1 MSAATTR
8 RLGLA
13 ILETARL
20 TVRQIDEADA
30 QGPRAADGDPDAMRF
45 WDFPA
50 TRDVNETAAHIRR
63 SIRAGALRQAAL
75 AILLRAFGFVG
86 MINDQYREPRNR
98 RSEFGWILAPGFWR
112 RGLMTGAAQAVPR
125 HCFAKLKAHRVG
137 ALLGP
142 ENVASRALAA
152 KLGFLEKSSLLRD
165 RLCSRRGVPQRAD
178 VRAVGTGLVCFAVEG
193 R

>member
-63 SIRAGALRQAAL
+63 WIRAGALRQAAL

-86 MINDQYREPRNR
+86 MINDQYRGDSEPPV
-98 RSEFGWILAPGFWR
+98 GVWVDTGAWVLAPVSDD
-112 RGLMTGAAQAVPR
+112 RGGAGRAAPLLRQIEGAPGRGAARARERRFPCLGR
-125 HCFAKLKAHRVG
+125 KA
-137 ALLGP
+137 
-142 ENVASRALAA
+142 
-152 KLGFLEKSSLLRD
+152 
-165 RLCSRRGVPQRAD
+165 RLP
-178 VRAVGTGLVCFAVEG
+178 
-193 R
+193 